1 MTILRAA
8 FYMRVSTPKRKKRP
22 RDVEPP
28 KQEQTTAN
36 QRPDLLRM
44 AEFHRFDVV
53 REFAAHESTAR
64 KRHTFEAMMT
74 AAKKREFDV
83 LLVWAIDRFGRS
95 MAGNVN
101 DVLELE
107 RVGIRVMSFAEP
119 WLDTDSRSPVRGLLL
134 SIFSWIAEQERLR
147 RSERTKVAL
156 ARVRAEGSES
166 GKPIGRPA
174 RLVGE
179 TLKRAKEMQADGRS
193 IRSISM
199 ALRVSRPSVQRA
211 LMDQGPLPPVP
222 QTSGAEKPVTSKNPP
237 TQ

>member
-1 MTILRAA
+1 
-8 FYMRVSTPKRKKRP
+8 
-22 RDVEPP
+22 
-28 KQEQTTAN
+28 
-36 QRPDLLRM
+36 
-44 AEFHRFDVV
+44 
-53 REFAAHESTAR
+53 
-64 KRHTFEAMMT
+64 
-74 AAKKREFDV
+74 
-83 LLVWAIDRFGRS
+83 
-95 MAGNVN
+95 
-101 DVLELE
+101 
-107 RVGIRVMSFAEP
+107 
-119 WLDTDSRSPVRGLLL
+119 LL